1 MSDAILNV
9 TSSNFETEVL
19 KSDLPV
25 IVDFWAIWCG
35 PCRALTP
42 ALEAM
47 AKDYDGKL
55 KVCKVDITDS
65 AALADQYRVQSIP
78 CVIAI
83 KNGKEAGR
91 VVGNMPKQIRDLAE
105 TVIQ

>member
-1 MSDAILNV
+1 MSNAILNV
-9 TSSNFETEVL
+9 TNSDFEAEVL

-42 ALEAM
+42 ALETI
-47 AKDYDGKL
+47 AKEYDGKI

-65 AALADQYRVQSIP
+65 ASLAEQYRVQSIP

-91 VVGNMPKQIRDLAE
+91 VVGNMPKQIRDLVE
-105 TVIQ
+105 TVVK